1 MQINNSSDLYC
12 FRLLNYE
19 MQIIIELLLQDY
31 WQGYILN
38 AQNSVEVTPE
48 TKQMFHKFGFVL
60 YTPWLIVFVTN
71 IAPRNKDQSLLHL
84 KILRE
89 IYIFPPKFTSIFSFL
104 IIVLI
109 SIILLV

>member
-19 MQIIIELLLQDY
+19 MQIIIELLQDY

-71 IAPRNKDQSLLHL
+71 IAPRNKDQSLYTS
-84 KILRE
+84 KYSE
-89 IYIFPPKFTSIFSFL
+89 KYIYFPPQIYKYLSFL